1 MAYKMKVTFNS
12 SNQKLEPASN
22 RPLTSH
28 GEGQRAERSLN
39 EREASSLKTKRRK
52 NFIMS

>member
-22 RPLTSH
+22 RPLTGHMVKVKEQSEALMREKLLLSKPN
-28 GEGQRAERSLN
+28 EGRTSL
-39 EREASSLKTKRRK
+39 
-52 NFIMS
+52 